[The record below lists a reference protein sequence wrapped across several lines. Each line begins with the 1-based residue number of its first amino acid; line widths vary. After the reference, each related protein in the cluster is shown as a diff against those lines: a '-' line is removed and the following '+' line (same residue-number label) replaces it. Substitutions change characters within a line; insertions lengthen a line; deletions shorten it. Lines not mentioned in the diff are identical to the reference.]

1 MAKRM
6 NPHRRLLAAQAKL
19 RQTLAPLGNAEDAGK
34 LQQGR
39 VRSPVNTI
47 FSVGYSAPNPVP
59 WEGRGKLGSVAR
71 GKFKAK
77 RPGVKPRRGT
87 EIYTAKVVEGLITKS

>member
-1 MAKRM
+1 MAKRK

-19 RQTLAPLGNAEDAGK
+19 RQTLQAAGNAEDAGK

-47 FSVGYSAPNPVP
+47 YSVGYGKPNPVP
-59 WEGRGKLGSVAR
+59 WEGRGKLGSVSR
-71 GKFKAK
+71 GKFKPK
-77 RPGVKPRRGT
+77 RPGVKPRRGV
-87 EIYTAKVVEGLITKS
+87 EVYTPKRVEALLDK